1 MVKVNVVFLGGIS
14 MAEVV
19 LFHSVLGLR
28 PRVKAAAERHALG
41 HQDPDQLLL
50 GWHPERS
57 HNP

>member
-1 MVKVNVVFLGGIS
+1 

-19 LFHSVLGLR
+19 LVHSVLGLR

>member
-1 MVKVNVVFLGGIS
+1 

-19 LFHSVLGLR
+19 LFHSVLGL
-28 PRVKAAAERHALG
+28 RVKAAAERHALG